1 MTRPSLPRLAKRLP
15 NAAGGPFLEASR
27 FRLILGG
34 CFLSTTSRP
43 NSGVPGKRFARTAPV
58 WRPGFA
64 FDSIEVVTW
73 ARGVRVRELSRYVL
87 GEGAALQRSSQSGR
101 RLSLSRHAARG
112 CVFRY
117 ASSIPHEPRA
127 TRAKTINPGFLTTI
141 ELSRFTRRDPKSHS
155 FCPYRLLKWWWRLY
169 RPLP

>member
-127 TRAKTINPGFLTTI
+127 TRV
-141 ELSRFTRRDPKSHS
+141 
-155 FCPYRLLKWWWRLY
+155 LLNRAL
-169 RPLP
+169 RAPAVQGEEASPRTPLPAAAFFILRRSVHP

>member
-1 MTRPSLPRLAKRLP
+1 MPTERRPGGRSTSVTIPPDFGRVLP
-15 NAAGGPFLEASR
+15 
-27 FRLILGG
+27 
-34 CFLSTTSRP
+34 STTTRP
-43 NSGVPGKRFARTAPV
+43 NSGVPRKRFARTALPA
-58 WRPGFA
+58 WRPGFS

-127 TRAKTINPGFLTTI
+127 TRAKTINPGILTTI

-155 FCPYRLLKWWWRLY
+155 FCPYRLLKWWRLY